1 MRDEAV
7 HHSVI
12 YCLEDSIQY
21 LTQEVSDISEYGEH
35 GEKRSSLEVVEE
47 KSKIEKG
54 IAKTR

>member
-1 MRDEAV
+1 M
-7 HHSVI
+7 I